1 MKKRILL
8 TTVCG
13 CLLLTGCKAGN
24 TLGID
29 GLMMAPNLTDEQSN
43 IHQTLENSVGKDIS
57 LKYPKNGNNRS
68 AYVVADIDMEFTD
81 EALVFYEIKNATA
94 GDSGVRINIMD
105 QTAGGQWES
114 VFDLAGKGTDID
126 KVSISPLGSDGLK
139 NVIVGYSSMTVD
151 AKALQI
157 SRYDGNEFIPSV
169 FEDTYSVMEMLDL
182 DKDNYKEIF
191 TVLNNTATATTTAS
205 LIQSENGEISK
216 THQVNMATDTVSFPN
231 SVKGLVDS
239 ETPAVFVDCLKSTG
253 EIQTEIIYYRYNK
266 LQNPLLQFPDKLL
279 LKTSRPA
286 GYYSKDI
293 DGDGIIEIPVTEL
306 MPGHENLVDEEKVL
320 MTSWYN
326 YNDYYSLDKKFSG
339 YYSIS
344 DGYQLVFPKRWE
356 GMVTTK
362 IDTATNEAVFYKY
375 EGDISGFMTE
385 LMRIAV
391 CPKTRTG
398 EFEYQGYEVIGSS
411 GQLDYLVKLPTN
423 RREPLILTI
432 DEVKNSFYIIQ

>member
-1 MKKRILL
+1 MKKRILSIA
-8 TTVCG
+8 VCG
-13 CLLLTGCKAGN
+13 CLLLTGCGVGN
-24 TLGID
+24 TLGIE
-29 GLMMAPNLTDEQSN
+29 GLVASPNLTDEQSN
-43 IHQTLENSVGKDIS
+43 IHQTLENSVGKDIV

-81 EALVFYEIKNATA
+81 EALVFYEFKNAAA
-94 GDSGVRINIMD
+94 GDSGVRINVMD
-105 QTAGGQWES
+105 QTEGGQWKS

-126 KVSISPLGSDGLK
+126 KVAISTLGSDRLK
-139 NVIVGYSSMTVD
+139 NIIVGYSSMTADGKV
-151 AKALQI
+151 LQI
-157 SRYDGNEFIPSV
+157 SRYDGNEFMPSI
-169 FEDTYSVMEMLDL
+169 FEDSYSIMEILDL
-182 DKDNYKEIF
+182 DKDSFKEIF
-191 TVLNNTATATTTAS
+191 TVLNNTTTSTATAS
-205 LIQSENGEISK
+205 LIQSENGEILK
-216 THQVNMATDTVSFPN
+216 THQVAMGSDTVSFTN
-231 SVKGLVDS
+231 STIGLVDE

-253 EIQTEIIYYRYNK
+253 ELQTEIIYFRYNK

-293 DGDGIIEIPVTEL
+293 DGDGIIEIPSTEL
-306 MPGHENLVDEEKVL
+306 MPGHENLPDEEKVL

-326 YNDYYSLDKKFSG
+326 YSDYYNLTKKYSG

-344 DGYQLVFPKRWE
+344 DGYQMVFPKRWQ
-356 GMVTTK
+356 GIVTTK

-375 EGDISGFMTE
+375 EGNISGFMTE

-391 CPKTRTG
+391 CPKTKTS
-398 EFEYQGYEVIGSS
+398 EYEYQGYEVIGSS

-432 DEVKNSFYIIQ
+432 DEVKNSFFIIQ